1 MIKTLTI
8 AATAILMASAPA
20 LATNCYER
28 PVVTPDNASNPV
40 TSLVSAGSSS
50 IGRSHGY
57 TGIPGQNGCPIK
69 AGPGTC
75 VDAGKSLSDASFG
88 GALPVYKT
96 VDLMNGNVP
105 DTEEYRKGI
114 LIPPTKW
121 TPEIWIGTQWKPGS
135 CP

>member
-1 MIKTLTI
+1 MIKLTII

-28 PVVTPDNASNPV
+28 TTVVPDDARRDYSAIV
-40 TSLVSAGSSS
+40 RAGSATSN
-50 IGRSHGY
+50 GY
-57 TGIPGQNGCPIK
+57 SGIPGEFGCPEK
-69 AGPGTC
+69 AAFGTC
-75 VDAGKSLSDASFG
+75 PDRNASLSN
-88 GALPVYKT
+88 K
-96 VDLMNGNVP
+96 VDSYLGQFVAYDGYRP
-105 DTEEYRKGI
+105 DLEEFRKGI